1 MDVEES
7 WIRIQTLEEKLLAL
21 SDFDLFENIMAKLI
35 NKKVNDDI
43 EGDSNFGDEASI
55 DNKIE

>member
-1 MDVEES
+1 
-7 WIRIQTLEEKLLAL
+7 LEEKLLAL